1 MHYHFVLFFLSP
13 STTGCLLCV
22 LHHTE
27 SVSRAPYIC
36 FVLLVEAFS
45 NMFLLL
51 IYFSKT
57 RGHFLT
63 SIQWDSISHS
73 QKMPRIWC
81 QWGSLK
87 DTVSESRRRGCWCC
101 RCQWGSLKD
110 TVSESRRW
118 GCWCCRCQ
126 WGSLKDT
133 VSESRRRGCWC
144 CRCRAWV
151 ACRCQAP
158 ATSDQDPVFQT
169 RPFSLRRRRQGML
182 RNKCLSG

>member
-13 STTGCLLCV
+13 STMGCLLCV
-22 LHHTE
+22 LHHTQ
-27 SVSRAPYIC
+27 SVSRAPYVC
-36 FVLLVEAFS
+36 FVLLVGAFS
-45 NMFLLL
+45 NVFLLL

-87 DTVSESRRRGCWCC
+87 DTVSEW
-101 RCQWGSLKD
+101 
-110 TVSESRRW
+110 RRW

-133 VSESRRRGCWC
+133 VSEWRRRSCWC
-144 CRCRAWV
+144 CRCQAWV

-158 ATSDQDPVFQT
+158 ATNDQDPVFQT
-169 RPFSLRRRRQGML
+169 HPCTLRRRRQGVL